1 MRKQTKLVAVLSAT
15 ALLAIGASMTSF
27 AAQGW
32 QEEGGTW
39 VYYNKDGS
47 LATSQWKKSGNNW
60 YWLDSDGTMLTDSLV
75 EEDDDYYYVDANG
88 VMVTNQWVQLD
99 NVDDADEDA
108 PSNWWYYFQGNG
120 KAYTA
125 NDSGTTSLKTING
138 KKYAFTDEGKML
150 FGWVDVNSTRQT
162 DDSAW
167 KSCDYYMGDEDD
179 GAAAIG
185 WAQIHVIDDDIYWD
199 KKDEENEDQD
209 YWFYFQSNGKKV
221 KYDPSVTAAKA
232 SDPEHPMKTKT
243 INGKKYGFDENGRM
257 SFEWTQI
264 SSYNNTASVSTA
276 SAVANYSYFSDRDNG
291 ARVSKGWF
299 KTVPDEDIS
308 YNDSQ
313 DDEERWYYAYSVGKI
328 CHSEFKTI
336 NGKRYV
342 FDNSGRMLDGLQ
354 AIYTDSYGQ
363 IWNRKLDDEDLV
375 KDGTELKNGGSTTL
389 RLIDAA
395 GLEQN
400 GTVPGY
406 GWSGKSGDET
416 VTVADAISYVALSN
430 TTTGK
435 IDGDNFGGKKKPTFG
450 VFYCGDGNDGA
461 IRTSTQTINIEGE
474 SYTFYFK
481 KDGDRKGE
489 GVNGKKDNYL
499 YQNGKRV
506 KADKDNKYEAYIFM
520 PSEDSQGYK
529 DIVDN
534 VADYLEYE
542 AAGETLIGGNIYR
555 VQSNETAIKGV
566 MDALKK
572 KKSGDDDTIYL
583 VNTSGSI
590 TKGTKSSAKDG
601 NDMYF
606 IVEKGSVVDYREST
620 KRAVE

>member
-47 LATSQWKKSGNNW
+47 MATSQWKKSGNNW
-60 YWLDSDGTMLTDSLV
+60 YWLDSDGTMLTDSIV
-75 EEDDDYYYVDANG
+75 EDDDDYYFVDANG
-88 VMVTNQWVQLD
+88 VMVTNQWVQVD
-99 NVDDADEDA
+99 NVDDNDEDA

-150 FGWVDVNSTRQT
+150 FGWVDENSTRQT

-185 WAQIHVIDDDIYWD
+185 WAQIHVIDDDLYWD

-221 KYDPSVTAAKA
+221 KFDVTT
-232 SDPEHPMKTKT
+232 SSSNLEHPIKTKT

-257 SFEWTQI
+257 TFEWTQI

-276 SAVANYSYFSDRDNG
+276 SAVGNYNYFNDRDNG

-299 KTVPDEDIS
+299 KTVPDAAVS
-308 YNDSQ
+308 YKDND

-328 CHSEFKTI
+328 CHSEFKSI

-363 IWNRKLDDEDLV
+363 VWNRKLDDEDLV
-375 KDGTELKNGGSTTL
+375 KDGTELKYGGSTTL

-406 GWSGKSGDET
+406 GWDGGMKGDET
-416 VTVADAISYVALSN
+416 VTIADAIEYVANSTSAN
-430 TTTGK
+430 
-435 IDGDNFGGKKKPTFG
+435 IDGDKFGGTKKPTFG
-450 VFYCGDGNDGA
+450 VFYCGDGEDGA
-461 IRTSTQTINIEGE
+461 IRTSTQNVTIEGE

-481 KDGDRKGE
+481 KDGDRKGL
-489 GVNGKKDNYL
+489 GINGKKDNYL

-506 KADKDNKYEAYIFM
+506 KADKDNKYEAYLFA
-520 PSEDSQGYK
+520 PK
-529 DIVDN
+529 DTN
-534 VADYLEYE
+534 ALNALKNQAADILDYE
-542 AAGETLIGGNIYR
+542 ADGTTLIGGNIYK
-555 VQSNETAIKGV
+555 VQSNADAITKAKDV
-566 MDALKK
+566 LKVAG
-572 KKSGDDDTIYL
+572 SSDDKNIYL

-606 IVEKGSVVDYREST
+606 IVKGGSVDAYQEST
-620 KRAVE
+620 KSN